1 MGCVKEIKKRL
12 KQLLWHIQNE
22 KSPKLEEIKEERI
35 TQFPKSLWLNVQIV
49 EHSISI
55 STPAQNAV
63 IIEEDKLL
71 A

>member
-1 MGCVKEIKKRL
+1 
-12 KQLLWHIQNE
+12 
-22 KSPKLEEIKEERI
+22 PKLEEIKEERI

-55 STPAQNAV
+55 TTPAQNAV